1 MKDDRLFY
9 EKQSLPLRRIAISLA
24 IPPCAMLGLLIWQVV
39 LGHSWGSHPM
49 SNGNVIGWTIFLW
62 IIYVR
67 LLTVRLV
74 TEVRD
79 GDLVIRLRGLWRS
92 RRVPI
97 RDIQSIETTKI
108 DPRDYGGYGIR
119 STPEGTAYI
128 ASNDEALKLKLK
140 NGSEI
145 VVGSE
150 YSAELARVLRANRA
164 AC

>member
-1 MKDDRLFY
+1 
-9 EKQSLPLRRIAISLA
+9 
-24 IPPCAMLGLLIWQVV
+24 
-39 LGHSWGSHPM
+39 M

-79 GDLVIRLRGLWRS
+79 GNLIVSLRGLWRS
-92 RRVPI
+92 RRIPL
-97 RDIQSIETTKI
+97 RDIQTIDAITI

-119 STPEGTAYI
+119 STAEGTAYI
-128 ASNDEALKLKLK
+128 ASNDEAVKLKLK
-140 NGSEI
+140 NGAEI

-164 AC
+164 AY

>member
-1 MKDDRLFY
+1 MKSDRLFY

-24 IPPCAMLGLLIWQVV
+24 IPPCAMLALLIWQVV
-39 LGHSWGSHPM
+39 LGHSWGSNPM

-62 IIYVR
+62 IIYGR

-74 TEVRD
+74 TEIRD
-79 GDLVIRLRGLWRS
+79 GDLIVRLRGLWRS
-92 RRVPI
+92 RRIPLS
-97 RDIQSIETTKI
+97 DIQSIETITI

-119 STPEGTAYI
+119 TTREGTAFI
-128 ASNDEALKLKLK
+128 ASNDQALRLKLKS
-140 NGSEI
+140 GAEI